1 MIVLVRDGNLDQA
14 NRILKKRMQKSK
26 IYEEIKNKKH
36 HVSGSEKKAL
46 RISEKTKKIQKY
58 LKKRMQKEGF

>member
-26 IYEEIKNKKH
+26 IYEEIKNKSMKIFPQI
-36 HVSGSEKKAL
+36 EKIAL
-46 RISEKTKKIQKY
+46 Y
-58 LKKRMQKEGF
+58 LKTL